1 VSNAG
6 PSNAGVVNISDV
18 LPAGLTNVSWTAVG
32 TNGAVLSGASSGTG
46 NVSVTA
52 NIPAGSALVQITVNG
67 TVDAGFAGSSLVN
80 TATAVPGAGVTD
92 PSPAS
97 STVTTTVGRT
107 ANVRIIKSG
116 PANIGAGE
124 ILTYNLRVVNDGPSN
139 APGVL
144 IKDALPSAIEANAT
158 WTATVQNGATVSAA
172 SGTGNVDITG
182 NIPSGTG
189 EINIEIK
196 GRAKASNT
204 DGSVFTN
211 TATANFPA
219 GSPVTDPDPS
229 SNSSSVTTK
238 VNNDPVLKVSKSGPA
253 TINIGDPINYTIV
266 IRNGG
271 AGNITAAQISDPVPA
286 DVIVTSWNV
295 IATGGATVTGNASGT
310 GNNIT
315 SVANIPADGNAN
327 TAITI
332 NVIGKVST
340 SAHPTFTNTVTVTAN
355 GVRESSVVTAVNQS
369 TDIQVQKSGPQTVAA
384 GSAISYSIKVSNSG
398 PIDVAGLL
406 IRDNVPSAIE
416 GLSWTAVASGSASIT
431 AGASGSS
438 NIQTTAN
445 IPVGAANYITITV
458 NGIVKASTATG
469 SISNTADVQLPA
481 GVTDFNTS
489 NNAGT
494 VKTDITTLTGL
505 SVSKS
510 GPQSG
515 VSGSAITYTIR
526 VINNGPSNAIQ
537 AVITDAVPAGI
548 KNVSWTAMSSGAAV
562 VTTGGT
568 GTGNAVSVL
577 GNIPSGAG
585 NAINII
591 VKGTIDAG
599 FVGQLV
605 NTAVVTPS
613 EAGNPP
619 VNSGAVTTTVV
630 NESNISIVKSGPGSV
645 DAGRTVT
652 YTLDVNNAGPGNAV
666 NATITDQV
674 PAVLTNVSWT
684 ATASSGA
691 VINSGA
697 AGTGNAVNVKAD
709 LPAGQGS
716 VRVQITGLVPAN
728 TVLTSLSNT
737 AVVTPSEA
745 GNPPVTSNEI
755 TTSIVKNSALSVLK
769 NGPGTISSGEAIT
782 YTIAIS
788 NAGPSEAV
796 GAKLSDIV
804 PAEVKN
810 VSWTSAV
817 TGGSVVSAGASG
829 TGNTV
834 GLTATV
840 PANGTILVTVTGK
853 VDAVYSG
860 ALINKATI
868 TPSEAGKPAISSQ
881 VTTIVKNV
889 SALRITKT
897 GVAEAIAGQQMK
909 YVIKVAND
917 GPGTAQNAVITDAI
931 PQALTNVSW
940 TASAGGA
947 VQITSGSTGTGNA
960 LSVTATIPAGVANEL
975 IIDITGTI
983 NPAFA
988 GKLINTAKATP
999 SEPGNL
1005 PVVTPPVETNVK
1017 RNPGVSVIKTGP
1029 AQLKS
1034 GERITYTIEVGNNSL
1049 SNAENLTITD
1059 IISNNITNVE
1069 WSTVVSGTAK
1079 INTGGTGSGNNL
1091 NVTADL
1097 PTGTGNKII
1106 ITVTGIVSKSF
1117 TGRITNTAT
1126 ATPSEAG
1133 VPPTQSNTVETII
1146 DYADFII
1153 PNVIT
1158 PNGDGSNDVFKIKG
1172 IENYPGTE
1180 IYMVNRWGNEV
1191 YKSSDY
1197 KNDWD
1202 GSQLNEGTYY
1212 YVVKRR
1218 EKTGGFTTFRGW
1230 VFIKR

>member
-116 PANIGAGE
+116 PANIGAGGT
-124 ILTYNLRVVNDGPSN
+124 ITYGLRIVNDGPSN
-139 APGVL
+139 APGVIIL
-144 IKDALPSAIEANAT
+144 DAISPKILNPV
-158 WTATVQNGATVSAA
+158 WTATVQNGATITGAA
-172 SGTGNVDITG
+172 NGTGNVNVIG
-182 NIPSGTG
+182 NIPANTG
-189 EINIEIK
+189 VVNVTITGQVDPAVI
-196 GRAKASNT
+196 
-204 DGSVFTN
+204 DGDVFTN

-219 GSPVTDPDPS
+219 GSPVTDPDLS
-229 SNSSSVTTK
+229 SNSSSVTTQ

-253 TINIGDPINYTIV
+253 TINIGDPITYTIE

-271 AGNITAAQISDPVPA
+271 AGNITGAQISDPVPA
-286 DVIVTSWNV
+286 DVAVSSWTAVALNGASIGGV
-295 IATGGATVTGNASGT
+295 LNGTVSGTTNSIIATGD
-310 GNNIT
+310 
-315 SVANIPADGNAN
+315 IPATDPASVIR
-327 TAITI
+327 ITVQGI
-332 NVIGKVST
+332 VTT

-431 AGASGSS
+431 AGALGSSS

-445 IPVGAANYITITV
+445 IPVGTANYITINV
-458 NGIVKASTATG
+458 NGVVKANTATG

-489 NNAGT
+489 NNAST
-494 VKTDITTLTGL
+494 VKTDISTLTGL

-510 GPQSG
+510 GPQNG

-548 KNVSWTAMSSGAAV
+548 KNVSWTAMSSGTASITA
-562 VTTGGT
+562 GSG
-568 GTGNAVSVL
+568 GTGNAVSVRAD
-577 GNIPSGAG
+577 IPAGAG
-585 NAINII
+585 NEVNIT
-591 VKGTIDAG
+591 VQGTIDAG

-605 NTAVVTPS
+605 NTAIVTPS

-755 TTSIVKNSALSVLK
+755 TTSIVKNSALSILK
-769 NGPGTISSGEAIT
+769 NGPSAINSGEVIT
-782 YTIAIS
+782 YTLAIS
-788 NAGPSEAV
+788 NAGPSQATNAV
-796 GAKLSDIV
+796 LSDIV
-804 PAEVKN
+804 PAEIKN
-810 VSWTSAV
+810 VSWTSVV
-817 TGGSVVSAGASG
+817 TGGSVISTGASG

-834 GLTATV
+834 ALTATV
-840 PANGTILVTVTGK
+840 PANGTVLVTVKGT
-853 VDAVYSG
+853 VDPVFAG
-860 ALINKATI
+860 NFTNKATL
-868 TPSEAGKPAISSQ
+868 TPTEPGKPVLNSEITTTVKNISSL
-881 VTTIVKNV
+881 VI
-889 SALRITKT
+889 SKT
-897 GVAEAIAGQQMK
+897 GSGTATAGQVMNYQIR
-909 YVIKVAND
+909 VSNG

-940 TASAGGA
+940 TVVKTGA
-947 VQITSGSTGTGNA
+947 VQIIGSATGIGNA
-960 LSVTATIPAGVANEL
+960 LSVAATIPAGTADEL
-975 IIDITGTI
+975 IINVSGTI
-983 NPAFA
+983 NPSFI
-988 GKLINTAKATP
+988 GKL
-999 SEPGNL
+999 
-1005 PVVTPPVETNVK
+1005 
-1017 RNPGVSVIKTGP
+1017 
-1029 AQLKS
+1029 
-1034 GERITYTIEVGNNSL
+1034 
-1049 SNAENLTITD
+1049 
-1059 IISNNITNVE
+1059 
-1069 WSTVVSGTAK
+1069 
-1079 INTGGTGSGNNL
+1079 
-1091 NVTADL
+1091 
-1097 PTGTGNKII
+1097 
-1106 ITVTGIVSKSF
+1106 
-1117 TGRITNTAT
+1117 TNTAT
-1126 ATPSEAG
+1126 ATPAEPGNPPVTTPPVITDVNSHPQVVLTKVGPATAIAGSEISYVIEA
-1133 VPPTQSNTVETII
+1133 SNTGLSNAANLVISDDVPVQLSNVSWTAVSSGAGSINSGATGSGNTVLLDVNLPAGAGNKVTITVKGTVNPSFAGKLSNTAKASPSEPGNPPVVTPPAET
-1146 DYADFII
+1146 DVTQK
-1153 PNVIT
+1153 PVIVL
-1158 PNGDGSNDVFKIKG
+1158 S
-1172 IENYPGTE
+1172 
-1180 IYMVNRWGNEV
+1180 
-1191 YKSSDY
+1191 
-1197 KNDWD
+1197 
-1202 GSQLNEGTYY
+1202 
-1212 YVVKRR
+1212 
-1218 EKTGGFTTFRGW
+1218 KTGPASAVAGSEISYVIEASNTGLSNAANLVISDVVPATLSNVSWTASVSGSS
-1230 VFIKR
+1230 VINSGA